1 MWEEEI
7 ILLYKKLYLIISE
20 YFPKFKEVKLQIERA
35 QHSNFTV
42 SLMVLWGGLGSAAW
56 FSCAGRA
63 LMELQSDE
71 S

>member
-1 MWEEEI
+1 MWKEEI
-7 ILLYKKLYLIISE
+7 IKEVIEE

-42 SLMVLWGGLGSAAW
+42 SLMVLWAGVGSAVW

-63 LMELQSDE
+63 LMEL
-71 S
+71 